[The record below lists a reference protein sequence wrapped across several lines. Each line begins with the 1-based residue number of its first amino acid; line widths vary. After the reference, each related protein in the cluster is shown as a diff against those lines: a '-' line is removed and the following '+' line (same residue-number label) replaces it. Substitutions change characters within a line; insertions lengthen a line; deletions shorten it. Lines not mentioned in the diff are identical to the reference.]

1 MRRRIFFFF
10 CFSFEGASF
19 FPHFF
24 ILFLPHRFYSHFFF
38 FFYFSLL
45 TFLEQEIQ
53 VVSHV
58 TLFARYLT
66 EEMIANAAGKSV
78 VWKILRYRESIRVG
92 SMSSQDR
99 NLACVSLSLSLALSY
114 SPSILET
121 CTSSSTWWTRRRWQ
135 PQSFANLHR
144 RTFLV
149 RIDINVRTIERTIE
163 KCLNLKTIDK
173 MWRNIFFPL
182 ANILHHFVESRSS
195 FSKSKT
201 KKKRIK

>member
-1 MRRRIFFFF
+1 M
-10 CFSFEGASF
+10 
-19 FPHFF
+19 
-24 ILFLPHRFYSHFFF
+24 
-38 FFYFSLL
+38 
-45 TFLEQEIQ
+45 
-53 VVSHV
+53 SHV
-58 TLFARYLT
+58 TLLARYLT

-163 KCLNLKTIDK
+163 KCFNLKTIDK
-173 MWRNIFFPL
+173 MWRNILFPL
-182 ANILHHFVESRSS
+182 RILSIILWNHDRLFL
-195 FSKSKT
+195 KA
-201 KKKRIK
+201 KKKIIK